1 MELVKPVSIASQY
14 INGGIAGM
22 FGILISHPLDTI
34 KTHIQTGNTLSTF
47 KPTIRN
53 FYRGLSVPLAGIFV
67 EKAIVFGT
75 YNYVNT
81 KTNNIPLSGSIA
93 GLTAS
98 LVVTPYERLKILKQ
112 NSRTVV
118 LKDINMRF
126 LFKGLSATFSRE
138 MPGFAIYFSTYEY
151 LKYHNFTK
159 HDMSISSSHS
169 FMYGGLSGL
178 LAWVF
183 IYPQD
188 KIKTILQSSMGSS
201 NSIKSGVATG
211 LGSVANADFKVG
223 FTFVAKHIYY
233 QYGLK
238 HFYKGFSWAAGR
250 AMLLHSGTFCAI
262 EALNAKDVMD
272 SVY

>member
-1 MELVKPVSIASQY
+1 MDLVPPVSIASQY

-53 FYRGLSVPLAGIFV
+53 FYRGLSVPLGGIFV

-81 KTNNIPLSGSIA
+81 KTNNIPLSGAIA
-93 GLTAS
+93 GLAAS

-112 NSRTVV
+112 NSQVV
-118 LKDINMRF
+118 SLKDINMRF

-159 HDMSISSSHS
+159 YGNTISSAHS

-201 NSIKSGVATG
+201 SRVVSGIDSGVSKG
-211 LGSVANADFKVG
+211 LKVG
-223 FTFVAKHIYY
+223 FGFVAKHIYY
-233 QYGLK
+233 QYGLSY
-238 HFYKGFSWAAGR
+238 FYKGFSWAAGR

-262 EALNAKDVMD
+262 EALNANEVMD

>member
-1 MELVKPVSIASQY
+1 MDLVPPVSIASQY

-22 FGILISHPLDTI
+22 CGILISHPLDTI

-81 KTNNIPLSGSIA
+81 KTNNIPLSGAIA

-112 NSRTVV
+112 NSQTVT
-118 LKDINMRF
+118 LRDINMRF

-151 LKYHNFTK
+151 LKYNNFTK
-159 HDMSISSSHS
+159 HDISISSAHS

-178 LAWVF
+178 IAWVF

-262 EALNAKDVMD
+262 EALNAKEVID